1 MKLKNYLNFIIV
13 LSLSLFYSCSAGDS
27 TYEEEIIEETKS
39 VQTIEKNPNLK
50 VRPAL
55 QMNKSLA
62 EAKILEVRKGVNLD
76 YEVVLEIISAV
87 GIEGLPNL
95 LVNGN
100 TIVARPSFI
109 LNEDSK
115 IDLKDLRN
123 QNLLTINNLS
133 QNTLIKAILFYD
145 LNKGWFISDLVK

>member
-1 MKLKNYLNFIIV
+1 MKFKNYLNFIIV

-39 VQTIEKNPNLK
+39 VQVIEKNPNLK

-62 EAKILEVRKGVNLD
+62 EAKILEVRKGANLD
-76 YEVVLEIISAV
+76 YEVVLEIISAA

-109 LNEDSK
+109 LNEESK

-145 LNKGWFISDLVK
+145 LNRGWFISDLVK